1 MTCEPNAVPMVRS
14 NNQYICDKHILI
26 GCTVYDYIHTC
37 VLMVNDS
44 DRFVAKITDS
54 QTRTPIKHMQN
65 TIRVGKLTINTN
77 TKAKLPSEPSPPL
90 QHSLDI

>member
-1 MTCEPNAVPMVRS
+1 MCPMTCRDNIIVK
-14 NNQYICDKHILI
+14 YILI
-26 GCTVYDYIHTC
+26 GYIVFDQSCTY

-54 QTRTPIKHMQN
+54 QTRTPMKRMPN